1 MPFSWVYGWVMWLR
15 NGLYSTG
22 VKSIYKAPIPIISV
36 GNISAGG
43 TGKTPF
49 AIYLM
54 RWYAD
59 RGVRVA
65 YLSRGYGRK
74 TKGYVLV
81 KPTEGDATQFG
92 DEALSVAV
100 RFPALPVAVCEDRRE
115 GIRRLV
121 DEEGAM
127 LIVLDDAFQHRKV
140 ARDLELVL
148 IDANRPPSRDHLLP
162 AGRLREPI
170 QGLKRADF
178 LIVNKARTH
187 AMREQVEKRL
197 QRWGKPLVACQPA
210 FEGIY
215 DFDGRGLVEGLHL
228 SNAHKV
234 GVIAFAGLGNNAY
247 FFQQLG
253 NAGFEVLETIGFADH
268 HTYSVAELQK
278 IVTLYHQ
285 HSENSANFDSLL
297 ILTTEKDYCRIRH
310 VVWKEY
316 GNKYPFSFV
325 RIHLDFLKG
334 AARLEKALKE
344 LLID

>member
-1 MPFSWVYGWVMWLR
+1 MWLR
-15 NGLYSTG
+15 NLLYSTG
-22 VKSIYKAPIPIISV
+22 IKSIYQAPVPVISV

-49 AIYLM
+49 SIYLM
-54 RWYAD
+54 RWFAD
-59 RGVRVA
+59 RGTKVA

-74 TKGYVLV
+74 TKGYLLV
-81 KPTEGDATQFG
+81 NPSQGDATQFG
-92 DEALSVAV
+92 DEALSVAL
-100 RFPALPVAVCEDRRE
+100 RFPKLLIAVCEDRKQ
-115 GIRRLV
+115 GIRRLS
-121 DEEGAM
+121 DEEGAR

-148 IDANRPPSRDHLLP
+148 IDANRPPDKDDLLP
-162 AGRLREPI
+162 AGRLREPLA
-170 QGLKRADF
+170 GLKRADF
-178 LIVNKARTH
+178 LIINKAQSPN
-187 AMREQVEKRL
+187 MREAVASSL
-197 QRWGKPLVACQPA
+197 QRWNKPLVACQPI

-215 DFDGRGLVEGLHL
+215 DFDGRGLLEGLSS
-228 SNAHKV
+228 SNAPKV

-247 FFQQLG
+247 FFQQLEK
-253 NAGFEVLETIGFADH
+253 AGFEVLETIGFADH
-268 HTYSVAELQK
+268 HTYSIAELQK

-344 LLID
+344 LLINQSSIN